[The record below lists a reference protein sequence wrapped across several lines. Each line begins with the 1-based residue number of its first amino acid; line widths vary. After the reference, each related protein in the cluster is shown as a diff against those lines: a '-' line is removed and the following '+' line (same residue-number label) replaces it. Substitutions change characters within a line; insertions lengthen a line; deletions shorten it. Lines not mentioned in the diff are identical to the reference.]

1 MGGTRITT
9 GSRVVPFR
17 KRVLAFP
24 PRTKV
29 NRGKP
34 VLRGGEIELLERLGE
49 RKRRRDTSVVELRQ
63 RPQQPRLF

>member
-9 GSRVVPFR
+9 GSRVVPIR
-17 KRVLAFP
+17 KRVFAFP
-24 PRTKV
+24 SRTQV

-34 VLRGGEIELLERLGE
+34 VIKGGEIELLERLGE

>member
-1 MGGTRITT
+1 MGGTRSATS
-9 GSRVVPFR
+9 SRVVPFR

-24 PRTKV
+24 PRTHV

-34 VLRGGEIELLERLGE
+34 VLKGGEIELLERLGE
-49 RKRRRDTSVVELRQ
+49 RKRRRESSVVELRQ

>member
-9 GSRVVPFR
+9 GSRVVPIR

-24 PRTKV
+24 SRTQV

-34 VLRGGEIELLERLGE
+34 VFKGGEIELLERLGE
-49 RKRRRDTSVVELRQ
+49 SKRRRDTSVVELRQ